1 MDYRKLGRSDLR
13 VSEICLG
20 SMTWGEQNS
29 EAEGFDQL
37 DYALDQGVNF
47 IDTAEMYAVPPRAET
62 YGRSEEIIGNWLHAR
77 GVRHKVV
84 LATKVSGP
92 SARFPYIRDGKTKLD
107 RPNIEA
113 AVEASLKRLRTDVID
128 LYQLHWPAR
137 PIRVF
142 GRLGY
147 EHQED
152 GDATPIEETLAVL
165 DDLVTAGKIRTIGLS
180 NETPWGVAR
189 FLGLAEAGGGPR
201 VVSIQNPYSFLNR
214 SFETGLAE
222 IAIREDCGLLAYA
235 PLGAGTLTGKY
246 LNGQAPAGARL
257 TLFPDNTRYQGA
269 QGKAAVAAYVKLARD
284 HGLEPAQLA
293 LAYVLSRRFLTAA
306 ILGATSV
313 DQLKTDIAATEV
325 TLSQAVLD
333 EIEAIHKVY
342 TYPCP

>member
-1 MDYRKLGRSDLR
+1 MDYRKLGRSELR

-29 EAEGFDQL
+29 EAEGFEQL

-47 IDTAEMYAVPPRAET
+47 IDTAEMYAVPPRKET
-62 YGRSEEIIGNWLHAR
+62 YGRSEEIIGNWLQAR
-77 GVRHKVV
+77 GVRDKVV

-92 SARFPYIRDGKTKLD
+92 GPRFPYIRDGNPKLD

-113 AVEASLKRLRTDVID
+113 AVEASLKRLKTDVID

-137 PIRVF
+137 PLKVF

-152 GDATPIEETLAVL
+152 GDAT
-165 DDLVTAGKIRTIGLS
+165 S
-180 NETPWGVAR
+180 R

-201 VVSIQNPYSFLNR
+201 VVSIQNPYNFLNR
-214 SFETGLAE
+214 SFETGIAE

-235 PLGAGTLTGKY
+235 PLGAGILTGKY

-257 TLFPDNTRYQGA
+257 TLFPANTRYRGPQGE
-269 QGKAAVAAYVKLARD
+269 AAVAAYVELARD
-284 HGLEPAQLA
+284 HGLEPAQMA
-293 LAYVLSRRFLTAA
+293 LAFVLSRRFLTAA

-313 DQLKTDIAATEV
+313 DQLKTDIAAADV
-325 TLSQAVLD
+325 TLSQDVLD

>member
-29 EAEGFDQL
+29 EAEGFEQL

-47 IDTAEMYAVPPRAET
+47 IDTAEMYAVPPRKET
-62 YGRSEEIIGNWLHAR
+62 FGRSEEIIGNWLHAR
-77 GVRHKVV
+77 GARDKVV
-84 LATKVSGP
+84 LATKVAGP
-92 SARFPYIRDGKTKLD
+92 GSRFPYIRDGNPKLD

-137 PIRVF
+137 PMEVF

-152 GDATPIEETLAVL
+152 GDATPIAETLAVL

-180 NETPWGVAR
+180 NETPWGVSR

-201 VVSIQNPYSFLNR
+201 VVSIQNPYNFLNR
-214 SFETGLAE
+214 SFEVGLAE
-222 IAIREDCGLLAYA
+222 IAVREDCGLLAYA

-257 TLFPDNTRYQGA
+257 TLFPANTRYRGPQGE
-269 QGKAAVAAYVKLARD
+269 AAVAAYVELARD
-284 HGLEPAQLA
+284 HGLEPAQMA
-293 LAYVLSRRFLTAA
+293 LAFVLSRRFLTAA

-325 TLSQAVLD
+325 TLSQEVLD
-333 EIEAIHKVY
+333 QIEAIHKVY
-342 TYPCP
+342 TIPCP